1 MAQVV
6 EIVEVNFTDQEAK
19 QSNQITGDRQV
30 QVFRQL
36 AGARYNHHAHWNCS
50 TTHFA
55 KAIQESYILFSYYLT
70 MNKWYSVDRNSLG
83 WFIHLTFIFKDD
95 GEKMVVS

>member
-36 AGARYNHHAHWNCS
+36 AGARYNHHAH
-50 TTHFA
+50 
-55 KAIQESYILFSYYLT
+55 
-70 MNKWYSVDRNSLG
+70 
-83 WFIHLTFIFKDD
+83 
-95 GEKMVVS
+95 